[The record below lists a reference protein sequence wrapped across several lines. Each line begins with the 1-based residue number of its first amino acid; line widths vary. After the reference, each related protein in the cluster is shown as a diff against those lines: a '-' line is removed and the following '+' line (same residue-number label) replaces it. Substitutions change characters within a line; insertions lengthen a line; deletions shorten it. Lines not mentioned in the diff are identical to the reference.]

1 MYEQRKSQKS
11 IYDLRKYFNCIKYFI
26 MANLSNS
33 QNISNWIRFNNK
45 KWIRRDA
52 NSDFAEI
59 VFGSN
64 NNDDTT
70 FDFKLWDDWS
80 EWFRFLYNNSWRTS
94 WDHNRATFKQTLFAH
109 AQFGEFPLISLAIW
123 DSDTGFNW
131 ESDWV
136 IQYFA
141 NWNNIQKFSSSLIP
155 VVAEDLWFNVKIK
168 KLTQTQYDAL
178 WNWTDNSTLYIIVD

>member
-11 IYDLRKYFNCIKYFI
+11 IYDLRKYFNYIKYFI

-45 KWIRRDA
+45 KWIRWDA

-64 NNDDTT
+64 NNDTT
-70 FDFKLWDDWS
+70 LDFKLGDDGS
-80 EWFRFLYNNSWRTS
+80 EWFRFLYNNTRRVAFNH
-94 WDHNRATFKQTLFAH
+94 DLATYKQKFFAH
-109 AQFGEFPLISLAIW
+109 AQFGEFPTISLAIW
-123 DSDTGFNW
+123 DSDTWFNW
-131 ESDWV
+131 ESDGILSYSSNGIK
-136 IQYFA
+136 IQTFHQNA
-141 NWNNIQKFSSSLIP
+141 VP
-155 VVAEDLWFNVKIK
+155 VVAEDLWYNVKIK

-178 WNWTDNSTLYIIVD
+178 GAWKPNNVLYLITD